1 MRDIILKYPIWQ
13 EPYRAAVIEANPKL
27 LKQKIAGAERAA
39 ILRLKQLENSAD
51 NHGEVIALTDALTAL
66 KILGETIWAE

>member
-13 EPYRAAVIEANPKL
+13 EPYRAAVIEINPTL
-27 LKQKIAGAERAA
+27 LKLKIAAAEQAA
-39 ILRLKQLENSAD
+39 KLRLKQLETSTD
-51 NHGEVIALTDALTAL
+51 HYHELIALTDALTAM